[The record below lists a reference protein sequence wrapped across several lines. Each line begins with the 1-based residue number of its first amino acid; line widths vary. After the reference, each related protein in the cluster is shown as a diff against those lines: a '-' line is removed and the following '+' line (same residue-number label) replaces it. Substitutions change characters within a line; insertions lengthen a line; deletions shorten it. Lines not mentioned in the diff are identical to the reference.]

1 MDHAD
6 QHLID
11 YVRECLTRGFT
22 LQDIYD
28 YLLERGYSVHEID
41 YAIEAAGFTVPI
53 YHHDHLQLKQEEEL
67 AYYERHP
74 QQDETIQQDISYL
87 QDSVKEAEDAFHKEL
102 PQPPIPTVKP
112 LPPVTLPPPPLPK
125 YKPLPQALPIPEVQK
140 KVVVVRDSNF
150 GLLLI
155 QIVILLL
162 ILFVGLF
169 LMYLNIRLVS

>member
-41 YAIEAAGFTVPI
+41 YAIEAAGFTVPL
-53 YHHDHLQLKQEEEL
+53 YHHDHLALKQEEEL

-74 QQDETIQQDISYL
+74 QQDETLQEDITYL
-87 QDSVKEAEDAFHKEL
+87 QDSVKEAEEAIHKEL
-102 PQPPIPTVKP
+102 PQPPLPTVKP
-112 LPPVTLPPPPLPK
+112 IKPMVLPPPPLPK
-125 YKPLPQALPIPEVQK
+125 YKPLPQELPIPAAPRKEYRAPDK
-140 KVVVVRDSNF
+140 EF

-169 LMYLNIRLVS
+169 LMYLNIRLTN